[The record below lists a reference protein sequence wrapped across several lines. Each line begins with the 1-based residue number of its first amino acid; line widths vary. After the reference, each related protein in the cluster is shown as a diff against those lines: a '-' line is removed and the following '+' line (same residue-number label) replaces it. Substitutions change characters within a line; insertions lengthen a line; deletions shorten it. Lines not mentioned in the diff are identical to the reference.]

1 MSVLV
6 TWNVTDMI
14 PILNQNPT
22 LKPFPLKPKKTLN
35 PYTQELE

>member
-6 TWNVTDMI
+6 TWNVTDMTQFWTK
-14 PILNQNPT
+14 PN
-22 LKPFPLKPKKTLN
+22 LKLSHLSQKTLN